1 MKRCPTCNAKHSG
14 KRICHR
20 CKTDLGQLFDIKA
33 MAAAHTAKANAAY
46 KVDNFSR
53 MFYHARRSY
62 SLCQTPESIKIFACA
77 ALLNKKFDL
86 AFFLSNVIRNEDKIT
101 SPTMHHSFRPSLP
114 DLKAQKS

>member
-20 CKTDLGQLFDIKA
+20 CKTDLGQLLDIKE

-53 MFYHARRSY
+53 MLYHARRSY
-62 SLCQTPESIKIFACA
+62 SLYQTPESIKIFACA
-77 ALLNKKFDL
+77 ALLNEKFDL
-86 AFFLSNVIRNEDKIT
+86 AFFLGMRTQKPKIKLT
-101 SPTMHHSFRPSLP
+101 NAKF
-114 DLKAQKS
+114 